1 MSGTLHEYLWIAI
14 AGGIFGFAYNFG
26 IGANDVA
33 NAFATSVA
41 SKSVTLPQAVAIAS
55 IFEFCGA
62 LFLGASVSSTV
73 RGKIFN
79 TADYEDMPEV
89 VMLGMF
95 ISLVS
100 ASLMMMIA
108 TYWGMPVSTTHTVI
122 GCIIGFASAANG
134 IQSVNWDETKNIF
147 ISWVASPILT
157 GIVAFCIY
165 GFIRHFILMSE
176 NPFRRGYYSFSFVLF
191 ATIGVNLFFILN
203 KGTKNFT
210 HFQENVY
217 DNRWVVPTCFGV
229 GLVVGLIWLWPVGPL
244 MKRRMEAKRAAKEQ
258 ETDQIQSSSPQ
269 PKAVHPLSSS
279 HSIGSS
285 IVSHREGQGE
295 QIAEYDPEEGTIK
308 LAMNKSVKSVKLMID
323 SERMSEES
331 TEHATNLIEG
341 SIKSIKSLG
350 QLIAEE
356 STPIKRKKAKKS
368 RILVRFAEAT
378 FRQNLEEQSFQESR
392 ATQEIWQNSSQYDSD
407 VEHLF
412 TYVQV
417 FTASLSS
424 FAHGANDIAN
434 AVAPLAAI
442 IDIYQSGEINPEAPV
457 QKWILAYGAVAL
469 VLGLLL
475 YGYKVMKTIGYKLT
489 AVSPTRGSSASLAA
503 SLLVVTASYIGIPV
517 STTTFKLVQ
526 LQNHYI
532 SVIRCPDRFK
542 QQAYEWSSDDIEKMN
557 KKCQDKYGQTS
568 NEESCYDHNGG
579 PTLLECTHNIMDW
592 TTVASIN
599 YNYD

>member
-1 MSGTLHEYLWIAI
+1 MSGTLHSYLWIAI

-41 SKSVTLPQAVAIAS
+41 SKSVSLPQAVAIAS
-55 IFEFCGA
+55 IFEFCGV
-62 LFLGASVSSTV
+62 LFLGASVTSTV

-79 TADYEDMPEV
+79 TSDYEDMPEV

-95 ISLVS
+95 TSLVS
-100 ASLMMMIA
+100 ASFMMMIA
-108 TYWGMPVSTTHTVI
+108 TYMGMPVSTTHTVI

-147 ISWVASPILT
+147 ISWIASPILT
-157 GIVAFCIY
+157 GIAAFCIY

-176 NPFRRGYYSFSFVLF
+176 DPFKRGYYTFPFVLF

-203 KGTKNFT
+203 KGTQNFEY
-210 HFQENVY
+210 FQENVY
-217 DNRWVVPTCFGV
+217 DNRWVVPTSFGV
-229 GLVVGLIWLWPVGPL
+229 GLLFGLVWLWPFGPWV
-244 MKRRMEAKRAAKEQ
+244 KRRMEAKRAATQQ
-258 ETDQIQSSSPQ
+258 ETTDQIQSSSPQ
-269 PKAVHPLSSS
+269 SAAVHPLSSL

-285 IVSHREGQGE
+285 SIGSRREIQGE
-295 QIAEYDPEEGTIK
+295 QIAEYDPEEGSIK
-308 LAMNKSVKSVKLMID
+308 LAMDRSVKSVKLIID
-323 SERMSEES
+323 SERISEES

-341 SIKSIKSLG
+341 SIKSVKSLA
-350 QLIAEE
+350 QLIVEE
-356 STPIKRKKAKKS
+356 TTTVKRRKAKKS

-392 ATQEIWQNSSQYDSD
+392 ATQEIWQNSSQYDSE

-442 IDIYQSGEINPEAPV
+442 IDIYQTGEINPEAPV
-457 QKWILAYGAVAL
+457 QRWILAYGGVAL

-475 YGYKVMKTIGYKLT
+475 YGYKVIKTIGYKLT
-489 AVSPTRGSSASLAA
+489 AISPTRGSSASLAA

-517 STTTFKLVQ
+517 STTQCIVGAVAGIGLVEGKKNVQWWQLFKVC
-526 LQNHYI
+526 I
-532 SVIRCPDRFK
+532 SWVVVFFVACLISALLF
-542 QQAYEWSSDDIEKMN
+542 SM
-557 KKCQDKYGQTS
+557 
-568 NEESCYDHNGG
+568 CYYS
-579 PTLLECTHNIMDW
+579 PSMM
-592 TTVASIN
+592 TV
-599 YNYD
+599 

>member
-1 MSGTLHEYLWIAI
+1 MSGTLHSYLWIAI
-14 AGGIFGFAYNFG
+14 AGGIFGFFYNFG

-55 IFEFCGA
+55 VFEFCGV
-62 LFLGASVSSTV
+62 LFLGASVTSTV

-79 TADYEDMPEV
+79 TSDYEEMPEV

-95 ISLVS
+95 TSLVS
-100 ASLMMMIA
+100 ASFMMMVA
-108 TYWGMPVSTTHTVI
+108 TYCGMPVSTTHTVI
-122 GCIIGFASAANG
+122 GCIIGFAVSNFMLHITAAYRWLGWIHPLTLRLSLSLVHLQSAANG
-134 IQSVNWDETKNIF
+134 IHSVNWDETKNIF

-157 GIVAFCIY
+157 GIIAYIIY

-176 NPFRRGYYSFSFVLF
+176 NPFRRGYYTFSFVLF
-191 ATIGVNLFFILN
+191 ATIGVNIFFILN
-203 KGTKNFT
+203 KGTKNFE

-217 DNRWVVPTCFGV
+217 DNRWVVPTSFGV
-229 GLVVGLIWLWPVGPL
+229 GLIIGLIWLWPFGPWV
-244 MKRRMEAKRAAKEQ
+244 KRRMEAKRAATQ
-258 ETDQIQSSSPQ
+258 HETSDQMQSSSPA
-269 PKAVHPLSSS
+269 AVHPLSSL

-285 IVSHREGQGE
+285 SIGSHREIQGE
-295 QIAEYDPEEGTIK
+295 QMAEYDPEEGSIK
-308 LAMNKSVKSVKLMID
+308 LAMDKSVKSVKLIID

-341 SIKSIKSLG
+341 SIKSVKSLA
-350 QLIAEE
+350 QLIAED
-356 STPIKRKKAKKS
+356 SAPVQRRKAKKS

-392 ATQEIWQNSSQYDSD
+392 ATQQIWQNSSQYDSD

-442 IDIYQSGEINPEAPV
+442 IDIYQTGEINSEAPV
-457 QKWILAYGAVAL
+457 QRWILAYGGVAL

-475 YGYKVMKTIGYKLT
+475 YGYKVIKTIGYKLT
-489 AVSPTRGSSASLAA
+489 ALSPTRGSSASLAA
-503 SLLVVTASYIGIPV
+503 SLLVVTA
-517 STTTFKLVQ
+517 
-526 LQNHYI
+526 
-532 SVIRCPDRFK
+532 R
-542 QQAYEWSSDDIEKMN
+542 
-557 KKCQDKYGQTS
+557 
-568 NEESCYDHNGG
+568 
-579 PTLLECTHNIMDW
+579 
-592 TTVASIN
+592 
-599 YNYD
+599 

>member
-14 AGGIFGFAYNFG
+14 AGGIFGFIYNFS

-55 IFEFCGA
+55 IFEFCGVI
-62 LFLGASVSSTV
+62 FLGASVTSTV

-79 TADYEDMPEV
+79 TSDYEDMPDI

-95 ISLVS
+95 TSLVS
-100 ASLMMMIA
+100 ASFMMMIA
-108 TYWGMPVSTTHTVI
+108 TYMGMPVSTTHTVI

-147 ISWVASPILT
+147 ISWVAAPILT

-165 GFIRHFILMSE
+165 GFIRHFILMSK
-176 NPFRRGYYSFSFVLF
+176 NPFERGYYSFSFVLF

-203 KGTKNFT
+203 KGTKNFE

-217 DNRWVVPTCFGV
+217 DDRWVIPTSFGV
-229 GLVVGLIWLWPVGPL
+229 GLFVGILWIWPFGPYI
-244 MKRRMEAKRAAKEQ
+244 KRKMEAKRAAAQQQQ
-258 ETDQIQSSSPQ
+258 ETDIAQPSSSQ
-269 PKAVHPLSSS
+269 SAAIHPLSSL

-285 IVSHREGQGE
+285 IGGHREIQGE
-295 QIAEYDPEEGTIK
+295 QMVEYDPEEGSIK
-308 LAMNKSVKSVKLMID
+308 LAMDKSVKSVKLIID
-323 SERMSEES
+323 SERISEES
-331 TEHATNLIEG
+331 TTEHATNLIEG
-341 SIKSIKSLG
+341 SIKSVKSLA

-356 STPIKRKKAKKS
+356 ASSAKRRKAIGWLAEPGAGKQKK

-378 FRQNLEEQSFQESR
+378 FRQNLEEQSFQESS
-392 ATQEIWQNSSQYDSD
+392 TTEEIWRNSSQYDSD

-442 IDIYQSGEINPEAPV
+442 IDIYQTGEMNPEAPV
-457 QKWILAYGAVAL
+457 QKWILAYGGVAL

-475 YGYKVMKTIGYKLT
+475 YGYQVMKTIGYKLT
-489 AVSPTRGSSASLAA
+489 ALSPTRGSSASLAA
-503 SLLVVTASYIGIPV
+503 ALFVVTASYIGIPV
-517 STTTFKLVQ
+517 STTQCIVGAVAGIGLVEGKKNVQWWQ
-526 LQNHYI
+526 LVKVCI
-532 SVIRCPDRFK
+532 SWVVVFFVACLISAMLFSLC
-542 QQAYEWSSDDIEKMN
+542 AYSPSMI
-557 KKCQDKYGQTS
+557 
-568 NEESCYDHNGG
+568 
-579 PTLLECTHNIMDW
+579 
-592 TTVASIN
+592 TV
-599 YNYD
+599 

>member
-1 MSGTLHEYLWIAI
+1 M
-14 AGGIFGFAYNFG
+14 
-26 IGANDVA
+26 
-33 NAFATSVA
+33 
-41 SKSVTLPQAVAIAS
+41 
-55 IFEFCGA
+55 
-62 LFLGASVSSTV
+62 
-73 RGKIFN
+73 
-79 TADYEDMPEV
+79 
-89 VMLGMF
+89 
-95 ISLVS
+95 
-100 ASLMMMIA
+100 
-108 TYWGMPVSTTHTVI
+108 
-122 GCIIGFASAANG
+122 AA
-134 IQSVNWDETKNIF
+134 
-147 ISWVASPILT
+147 
-157 GIVAFCIY
+157 
-165 GFIRHFILMSE
+165 
-176 NPFRRGYYSFSFVLF
+176 FSFVLF

-229 GLVVGLIWLWPVGPL
+229 GLVVGLIWLWPVGPWV
-244 MKRRMEAKRAAKEQ
+244 KRRMEAKRAAKEQ
-258 ETDQIQSSSPQ
+258 ETDQVQSSSPQ
-269 PKAVHPLSSS
+269 SRAVHPLSSS

-285 IVSHREGQGE
+285 IGSHREGEGE

-356 STPIKRKKAKKS
+356 STPVPVKRKKAKKS

-392 ATQEIWQNSSQYDSD
+392 ATQAIWQNSSQYDSD

-442 IDIYQSGEINPEAPV
+442 IDIYQTGVINPEAPV
-457 QKWILAYGAVAL
+457 QKWILAYGGVAL

-517 STTTFKLVQ
+517 STTV
-526 LQNHYI
+526 
-532 SVIRCPDRFK
+532 SRCL
-542 QQAYEWSSDDIEKMN
+542 S
-557 KKCQDKYGQTS
+557 
-568 NEESCYDHNGG
+568 
-579 PTLLECTHNIMDW
+579 
-592 TTVASIN
+592 
-599 YNYD
+599 

>member
-1 MSGTLHEYLWIAI
+1 MSGTLHSYLWIAI
-14 AGGIFGFAYNFG
+14 AGGIFGFFYNFG

-55 IFEFCGA
+55 VFEFCGV
-62 LFLGASVSSTV
+62 LFLGASVTSTV

-79 TADYEDMPEV
+79 TSDYEEMPEV

-95 ISLVS
+95 TSLVS
-100 ASLMMMIA
+100 ASFMMMVA
-108 TYWGMPVSTTHTVI
+108 TYCGMPVSTTHTVI

-134 IQSVNWDETKNIF
+134 IHSVNWDETKNIF

-157 GIVAFCIY
+157 GIIAYIIY

-176 NPFRRGYYSFSFVLF
+176 NPFRRGYYTFSFVLF
-191 ATIGVNLFFILN
+191 ATIGVNIFFILN
-203 KGTKNFT
+203 KGTKNFE

-217 DNRWVVPTCFGV
+217 DNRWVVPTSFGV
-229 GLVVGLIWLWPVGPL
+229 GLIIGLIWLWPFGPWV
-244 MKRRMEAKRAAKEQ
+244 KRRMEAKRAATQ
-258 ETDQIQSSSPQ
+258 HETSDQIQSSSPA
-269 PKAVHPLSSS
+269 AVHPLSSL

-285 IVSHREGQGE
+285 SIGSHREMQGE
-295 QIAEYDPEEGTIK
+295 QMAEYDPEEGSIK
-308 LAMNKSVKSVKLMID
+308 LAMDKSVKSVKLIID

-331 TEHATNLIEG
+331 TQHATNLIEG
-341 SIKSIKSLG
+341 SIKSVKSLA
-350 QLIAEE
+350 QLIAED
-356 STPIKRKKAKKS
+356 SAPVQRRKAKKS

-392 ATQEIWQNSSQYDSD
+392 ATQQIWQNSSQYDSD

-442 IDIYQSGEINPEAPV
+442 IDIYQTGEINSEAPV
-457 QKWILAYGAVAL
+457 QRWILAYGGVAL

-475 YGYKVMKTIGYKLT
+475 YGYKVIKTIGYKLT
-489 AVSPTRGSSASLAA
+489 ALSPTRGSSASLAA

-517 STTTFKLVQ
+517 STTQCIVGAVAGIGLVEGRKNVQWRQ
-526 LQNHYI
+526 LVRVCI
-532 SVIRCPDRFK
+532 SWVLVFFVACLISALLF
-542 QQAYEWSSDDIEKMN
+542 SM
-557 KKCQDKYGQTS
+557 
-568 NEESCYDHNGG
+568 CYYS
-579 PTLLECTHNIMDW
+579 PSMMSVE
-592 TTVASIN
+592 
-599 YNYD
+599 Y